1 MSYSVDKSEDQWR
14 AELSAEEFAVL
25 RQAATE
31 RPWTGELLDEKRAG
45 LYT

>member
-25 RQAATE
+25 RHLSSQTL
-31 RPWTGELLDEKRAG
+31 G
-45 LYT
+45 